1 MAAMAGAHVLR
12 TTSEDALSLTDSHA
26 ILHIATSV
34 RVIRRPTWAR
44 SSIDCTTT
52 NAAAKMGL
60 ALLKDEKP
68 RSSITSLID
77 ILTTDKYEEDDYEGI
92 TELVEV
98 TNLQHTGPQEA
109 ARCIRKKLKYSN
121 VHGQLRALTIL
132 NALVSN
138 CNTRFK
144 TTFADERLVDRI
156 KVMAGDPHTDERV
169 KKKLMGVLG
178 SWYRQFKDEPR
189 MSQVAGLFGACG
201 GGKKSRSAATEA
213 YERQQAKYEQE
224 ARERAERKAQ
234 LKAKEKEDKEK
245 EKAARRKAQ
254 ATRTRRPPFNFQQEK
269 PKIMQ
274 SVGTGT
280 QSAQALVNAL
290 QHVNRE
296 KESVT
301 TNERVQDCLT
311 KAKADRKA
319 IVRYIQLVDMDQE
332 GDYIGA
338 LIATNEQILNALQ
351 LYDRMSKPVDLDS
364 DDEHVE
370 EAKRQTLAAANANNN
385 DDDTQSIRSR
395 LSAFDMQDREVDKL
409 QHRQRVR
416 VDRVN
421 RARAA
426 GVHPDLQDLAFGST
440 AGRRVLPV
448 KTSTLPTPI
457 QPRSA
462 EDEYRHG
469 SLSDYSDG
477 STDYSSDDDR
487 YYGVP
492 APASNAAAAGSSS
505 RGAGSARAYAQY
517 IQDEDERAG
526 NGRGLLED
534 QGDDPFADPDDD
546 ASLLSAPTPGVETQ
560 NKRMEWREV

>member
-1 MAAMAGAHVLR
+1 
-12 TTSEDALSLTDSHA
+12 
-26 ILHIATSV
+26 
-34 RVIRRPTWAR
+34 
-44 SSIDCTTT
+44 
-52 NAAAKMGL
+52 MGL
-60 ALLKDEKP
+60 ALLQNEKP

-77 ILTTDKYEEDDYEGI
+77 ILTTDKYGEDDFEGI

-98 TNLQHTGPQEA
+98 TNLQATGPAEA
-109 ARCIRKKLKYSN
+109 SRCIRKKLKYSN

-132 NALVSN
+132 NALVGN
-138 CNTRFK
+138 CGTKFQ
-144 TTFADERLVDRI
+144 TTFANERLVERI
-156 KVMAGDPHTDERV
+156 KIMAGDPHTDERV
-169 KKKLMGVLG
+169 KKKLMSVLG
-178 SWYRQFKDEPR
+178 SWYRQFHDDPR
-189 MSQVAGLFGACG
+189 MSLVAGLYQACG

-224 ARERAERKAQ
+224 ARERAERKQQ
-234 LKAKEKEDKEK
+234 LKEQERQRLAKEKEDKEK
-245 EKAARRKAQ
+245 EKAKRKAQ
-254 ATRTRRPPFNFQQEK
+254 AGRARRPPFNFEAEK

-311 KAKADRKA
+311 KAKTDRKA
-319 IVRYIQLVDMDQE
+319 IVRFIQLVDMDKE

-351 LYDRMSKPVDLDS
+351 LYDRMSKPIDLDS

-370 EAKRQTLAAANANNN
+370 EAKRQTLAVAAGANDN
-385 DDDTQSIRSR
+385 DDTQSIRSR
-395 LSAFDMQDREVDKL
+395 LSAFEMQDREVDKL
-409 QHRQRVR
+409 QQRQRAR

-440 AGRRVLPV
+440 AGSSLPN
-448 KTSTLPTPI
+448 PI

-462 EDEYRHG
+462 EDEYRLG

-477 STDYSSDDDR
+477 SSDSDDER
-487 YYGVP
+487 YYGSG
-492 APASNAAAAGSSS
+492 AHASSSSAAGAS
-505 RGAGSARAYAQY
+505 GQGQGMSARTYAQF
-517 IQDEDERAG
+517 IQDEDERTG
-526 NGRGLLED
+526 KGKGLLED
-534 QGDDPFADPDDD
+534 QGEDDPFADPDDD
-546 ASLLSAPTPGVETQ
+546 ASLISAPTPGVGTEH
-560 NKRMEWREV
+560 KRMEWREI

>member
-1 MAAMAGAHVLR
+1 
-12 TTSEDALSLTDSHA
+12 
-26 ILHIATSV
+26 
-34 RVIRRPTWAR
+34 
-44 SSIDCTTT
+44 
-52 NAAAKMGL
+52 MGL
-60 ALLKDEKP
+60 ALLQNEKP

-77 ILTTDKYEEDDYEGI
+77 ILTTDKYGEDDFEGI

-98 TNLQHTGPQEA
+98 TNLQATGPAEA
-109 ARCIRKKLKYSN
+109 SRCIRKK
-121 VHGQLRALTIL
+121 IL
-132 NALVSN
+132 NALVGN
-138 CNTRFK
+138 CGTKFQ
-144 TTFADERLVDRI
+144 TTFANERLVERI
-156 KVMAGDPHTDERV
+156 KIMAGDPHTDERV
-169 KKKLMGVLG
+169 KKKLMSVLG
-178 SWYRQFKDEPR
+178 SWYRQFHDDPR
-189 MSQVAGLFGACG
+189 MSLVAGLYQACG

-224 ARERAERKAQ
+224 ARERAERKQQ
-234 LKAKEKEDKEK
+234 LKEQERQRLAKEKEDKEK
-245 EKAARRKAQ
+245 EKAKRKAQ
-254 ATRTRRPPFNFQQEK
+254 TGRTRRPPFNFEAEK

-301 TNERVQDCLT
+301 TNERVQECLN
-311 KAKADRKA
+311 KAKTDRKA
-319 IVRYIQLVDMDQE
+319 IVRYIQLVDMDKE

-338 LIATNEQILNALQ
+338 LIATNEQASHKEFCDTPGFKTDDSRVQILNALQ

-364 DDEHVE
+364 DDEHIE
-370 EAKRQTLAAANANNN
+370 EAKRQTLAAAQAQ

-409 QHRQRVR
+409 QQRQRAR

-440 AGRRVLPV
+440 AGSAALPN
-448 KTSTLPTPI
+448 PI

-462 EDEYRHG
+462 EDEFRLG
-469 SLSDYSDG
+469 SLSDYSD
-477 STDYSSDDDR
+477 YSSDSDDER
-487 YYGVP
+487 YYGSG
-492 APASNAAAAGSSS
+492 AQASSS
-505 RGAGSARAYAQY
+505 SAMASGQGMSARSYAQF
-517 IQDEDERAG
+517 IQDEDERG
-526 NGRGLLED
+526 GKRKGLLED

-546 ASLLSAPTPGVETQ
+546 ASLISAPTPGVGTENQ
-560 NKRMEWREV
+560 RMEWREI